1 MNTRNRVL
9 ACAIAA
15 ALASPLYAQDLDNA
29 ADQAAVEE
37 IVVTGS
43 RLPRR
48 DFTAVSPIATI
59 DAETLTYAGQA
70 TVEETLNK
78 LPQVAP
84 SFGRTSNNPG
94 NGKSHVNLR
103 GLGAKRTLVML
114 NGRRLAPSGIS
125 TAVDVNNLPQALIDR
140 VEVITGGATTVYG
153 SDAVAGVVNFITK
166 DDFEGFAVDTSVY
179 MTEEGDSN
187 IYDINVAWGHNFG
200 RGNITLYGGY
210 YDREET
216 FAAERDFTAI
226 VLSDTWQGEIREGG
240 SSIVPAGN
248 IFSPRIDLGD
258 GPARTTFDDSGVPV
272 SYDPAVDFYNY
283 APVNYLQIPL
293 TRWSAGAFVN
303 FELNERFELYAELS
317 YANNDAART
326 LAPVPAINF
335 FEINPDNPVL
345 SPEAQQLFA
354 DELFPVSATTVG
366 MVFGRRLLELGP
378 RIIAPDNDYTRIAAG
393 LRGEINETW
402 DFDAWV
408 TYTRGDEDQFF
419 LNDASYSRMQQGLLV
434 DPATGECFDPS
445 NGCVPLN
452 VFGEGNLSQAGLDF
466 IRYEPFLNKTSRT
479 QKLVSAFIRGAPFD
493 SWAGPINM
501 AFGVEWRDD
510 DGSFDADEILF
521 TDDTLGYRASASVSG
536 SESVWEVYTEAT
548 IPLAAGTSWAEYL
561 GLEVGGRYS
570 EYDNAGNVD
579 RFKFGGEW
587 QLPAPVR
594 LRAMFQRSVRAPN
607 LLEAFLEQG
616 SESGSYAS
624 ADSSDDP
631 CSASAD
637 PVGSGFREACIATG
651 LPAEQVG
658 VFEATAGFPAD
669 FIFGGNPLLEPEEAE
684 TLTVGFVFDIDWLQ
698 GVQVSIDYFDLEVT
712 DTIGVLDA
720 TIACFDVA
728 NTDNLFCGNIE
739 RDPVSNNVNRVYE
752 PAVNRGKL
760 HTEGIDT
767 MISVAAELPGAL
779 ALFDG
784 QADLA
789 VDIAW
794 THVLENSE
802 QETSFGTEFD
812 CAGLFGYP
820 CSWVLSRG
828 TDTYPEDRVT
838 TNLRYYS
845 GNFSANLS
853 WRWISG
859 TDNGVIPYGE
869 VTGVGWADPAIRS
882 IGSESYTDL
891 GLAYGFSDNV
901 EARFT
906 VANLTDQDPPLTA
919 DNGGANNT
927 DTTLYDIFGRSYT
940 LALSLQF

>member
-1 MNTRNRVL
+1 MLGRYPVVCG
-9 ACAIAA
+9 AVAA
-15 ALASPLYAQDLDNA
+15 ALSVPAFAEPAV
-29 ADQAAVEE
+29 DQASVEE

-48 DFTAVSPIATI
+48 DFSAVSPIATI

-70 TVEETLNK
+70 TLEESLNR

-84 SFGRTSNNPG
+84 SLGRTSNNPG
-94 NGKSHVNLR
+94 NGTSAVNLR
-103 GLGAKRTLVML
+103 GLGAGRTLVML
-114 NGRRLAPSGIS
+114 NGRRLAPSGIG
-125 TAVDVNNLPQALIDR
+125 TAVDVNNLPQALIER

-166 DDFEGFAVDTSVY
+166 DDFEGFAIDTSAYV
-179 MTEEGDSN
+179 TEEGDSN
-187 IYDINVAWGHNFG
+187 IYDINLTYGYDFG

-216 FAAERDFTAI
+216 FQSERKFTQT
-226 VLSDTWQGEIREGG
+226 VLDDTWQGEVIEGG
-240 SSIVPAGN
+240 SNTVPAGN

-258 GPARTTFDDSGVPV
+258 GPQRTTFDQNGVPR
-272 SYDPAVDFYNY
+272 SYDPAVDYYNY
-283 APVNYLQIPL
+283 APTNYLQVPL
-293 TRWSAGAFVN
+293 TRKSVGAFLTYE
-303 FELNERFELYAELS
+303 FSERFELYAELS
-317 YANNDAART
+317 YANNEAAQT
-326 LAPVPAINF
+326 LAPVPAGGF

-354 DELFPVSATTVG
+354 AELFPVSATTVG
-366 MVFGRRLLELGP
+366 MFFGRRLEELGP
-378 RIIAPDNDYTRIAAG
+378 RILENDNDYTRIAAG
-393 LRGEINETW
+393 LRGEINDTW

-408 TYTRGDEDQFF
+408 TYTRGEEDGFY

-434 DPATGECFDPS
+434 DPVTGECFDTS
-445 NGCVPLN
+445 NGCAPLN

-466 IRYEPFLNKTSRT
+466 IRYEPFLNETSRT

-510 DGSFDADEILF
+510 DGDFEADDILF
-521 TDDTLGYRASASVSG
+521 TDDTLGYRANASVNG

-548 IPLAAGTSWAEYL
+548 IPLAEGAAWAEYL

-570 EYDNAGNVD
+570 EYDNAGSVD
-579 RFKFGGEW
+579 SFKFGGEW
-587 QLPAPVR
+587 QLPAPVL

-607 LLEAFLEQG
+607 LEEAFTEQG
-616 SESGSYAS
+616 LERGTYAGSS
-624 ADSSDDP
+624 TDLDP
-631 CSASAD
+631 CSAPND
-637 PVGSGFREACIATG
+637 PEGSGFRDACIATG

-658 VFEATAGFPAD
+658 VWTATLGFPTD

-684 TLTVGFVFDIDWLQ
+684 TLTVGLVFDFDWLQ

-712 DTIGVLDA
+712 DTIGEIDA
-720 TIACFDVA
+720 TVACFDQA
-728 NTDNLFCGNIE
+728 NTDNLFCSNIE
-739 RDPVSNNVNRVYE
+739 RDPLSYNVNRVFE
-752 PAVNRGKL
+752 PFVNRGKL

-767 MISVAAELPGAL
+767 MISLRAELPGAL

-784 QADLA
+784 QADFAFDL
-789 VDIAW
+789 AW

-812 CAGLFGYP
+812 CVGKFGWP
-820 CSWVLSRG
+820 CSWILSRL
-828 TDTYPEDRVT
+828 TNAYPEDRVT

-845 GNFSANLS
+845 GDFSANLS

-859 TDNGVIPYGE
+859 TDNGVLTYGD
-869 VTGVGWADPAIRS
+869 VTGVGWADPGVTS
-882 IGSESYTDL
+882 VGSESYTDL

-906 VANLTDQDPPLTA
+906 IANLTDQDPPVLA
-919 DNGGANNT
+919 SNINGPNT
-927 DTTLYDIFGRSYT
+927 DSTLYDVFGRSYS
-940 LALSLQF
+940 LALSLRF